1 MCSDIERLE
10 MSTVFHIN
18 LFLMPY
24 DSSNTGEIE
33 TMVLC
38 NQFRCIFSL
47 NTLYN
52 TVNLKI
58 TVTRHQNS
66 KVPGINLKKTSKND
80 IEINILNVIKHLK
93 KFLEGFIDSN
103 DNLLNKRLFESFS
116 G

>member
-1 MCSDIERLE
+1 MYL
-10 MSTVFHIN
+10 
-18 LFLMPY
+18 
-24 DSSNTGEIE
+24 
-33 TMVLC
+33 
-38 NQFRCIFSL
+38 L

-80 IEINILNVIKHLK
+80 IESNILNVIKHLR
-93 KFLEGFIDSN
+93 KFLEGFNDSN
-103 DNLLNKRLFESFS
+103 DNLLNKRLFEPFS